1 MTAFESSTLF
11 DLLPIG
17 AYRSTTDGRQLR
29 ANAALVRL
37 NGYASEAELLA
48 AVKDIDREWYVEPG
62 RRQRFLDLMQRNGRV
77 VNFVSQ
83 IYRHKTRERIWI
95 RENAHVVRD
104 ANGDVLCFEGTVED
118 ITESQQALQDLS
130 DSERR
135 FRALTEKARVL
146 TLVCDAQGRI
156 SYASE
161 ATRSMLGRT
170 NASMVGSRL
179 TDWVHPDDAAAVHDA
194 LGAAARDEI
203 ADGEAIYR
211 FRHADGSWHQL
222 ATLASNYL
230 QEEAVQGIV
239 LNCRD
244 ATERLRAEAAERA
257 LIENESRWKLALE
270 SAGDGVWDCD
280 LLTGTQVFS
289 RRFLDMYGLT
299 EQDVATTDGQIDLR
313 THPDDVARRDQARQ
327 AHFDG
332 LSPTYVSEHRI
343 RCKDGSWKWVLS
355 RGMLISR
362 DEQGRP
368 RRLIGTHTDITER
381 KRAETAMQELLAELR
396 DRSVQMQTILGSAGQ
411 GMCLADRD
419 GRLAIYNQQ
428 FCELLD
434 LPPSL
439 LDTHPRL
446 EDVTRFQLERGD
458 FGEQGEWVDAEARA
472 YVQGNADLLLS
483 QPPSRYL
490 RTTRA
495 GRVLEVRTVPVP
507 SGGFVRSFNDV
518 TDYLQTERSL
528 KRLNLLL
535 EATQSLAH
543 LGGWEVDLRTRQVFW
558 TREVYRILEISPD
571 AFTPTMDNTA
581 RFFTPESARQV
592 AAAIADSHSR
602 GTPPETELQMV
613 TAKGRLIWIHAV
625 SMVSRENGEIVK
637 RTTVIQDITERKQ
650 TEAALREN
658 EARWKLA
665 LESAGDGV
673 WDWDIARG
681 TEVFSPRFQEMYGFA
696 DGEMPDGAQALD
708 DRTHP
713 DDRAAMQQAR
723 QDHFDGRTASYV
735 NEHRLRC
742 KDGSWKWILSRG
754 MVISRDANG
763 RPLRMIGTHTD
774 ITDRKNAEALVWQQA
789 NFDPLTGLP
798 NRRMLRDR
806 LAQELKKT
814 ARDGRQLAILFVD
827 LDHFKEVND
836 TLGHDAGDQLL
847 IEAAQRIRSCVRDSD
862 TVARMGG
869 DEFTLVVSE
878 LDNTQRLDRILHD
891 VLQAMATHFQIG
903 DEQVYVSA
911 SIGITIYPTD
921 GREVETLFRNA
932 DQALYVAKGGGRNRF
947 SYFTPTL
954 QQAAQARARL
964 ANDLRAGVALAQF
977 HLVYQPIVS
986 LTDGQVRKAE
996 ALLRWQH
1003 PSRGPVSPAEFI
1015 PIAEATGLIIE
1026 MGEWVFRQATQ
1037 QAVRWRARHH
1047 PDFQVSVNKSPVQFH
1062 NDAGRQQR
1070 WGEHLAAI
1078 GLPGAGIVIEITEG
1092 LLLDTSAAVTE
1103 QLRQLRDAGI
1113 QVSLDDFG
1121 TGYSSLT
1128 YLQRFDI
1135 DTIKID
1141 QSFVRNLASGSTDLA
1156 LCKAIIVMAHEL
1168 GMQVIA
1174 EGVETREQL
1183 ALLVA
1188 AGCDFGQ
1195 GYLFARPMTAADFDN
1210 FMENAGIDIGPLAQ
1224 G

>member
-1 MTAFESSTLF
+1 
-11 DLLPIG
+11 
-17 AYRSTTDGRQLR
+17 
-29 ANAALVRL
+29 
-37 NGYASEAELLA
+37 
-48 AVKDIDREWYVEPG
+48 
-62 RRQRFLDLMQRNGRV
+62 
-77 VNFVSQ
+77 
-83 IYRHKTRERIWI
+83 
-95 RENAHVVRD
+95 
-104 ANGDVLCFEGTVED
+104 
-118 ITESQQALQDLS
+118 
-130 DSERR
+130 
-135 FRALTEKARVL
+135 
-146 TLVCDAQGRI
+146 
-156 SYASE
+156 
-161 ATRSMLGRT
+161 
-170 NASMVGSRL
+170 
-179 TDWVHPDDAAAVHDA
+179 
-194 LGAAARDEI
+194 
-203 ADGEAIYR
+203 
-211 FRHADGSWHQL
+211 
-222 ATLASNYL
+222 
-230 QEEAVQGIV
+230 
-239 LNCRD
+239 
-244 ATERLRAEAAERA
+244 
-257 LIENESRWKLALE
+257 
-270 SAGDGVWDCD
+270 
-280 LLTGTQVFS
+280 
-289 RRFLDMYGLT
+289 
-299 EQDVATTDGQIDLR
+299 
-313 THPDDVARRDQARQ
+313 
-327 AHFDG
+327 
-332 LSPTYVSEHRI
+332 
-343 RCKDGSWKWVLS
+343 
-355 RGMLISR
+355 
-362 DEQGRP
+362 
-368 RRLIGTHTDITER
+368 
-381 KRAETAMQELLAELR
+381 
-396 DRSVQMQTILGSAGQ
+396 
-411 GMCLADRD
+411 
-419 GRLAIYNQQ
+419 
-428 FCELLD
+428 
-434 LPPSL
+434 
-439 LDTHPRL
+439 
-446 EDVTRFQLERGD
+446 
-458 FGEQGEWVDAEARA
+458 
-472 YVQGNADLLLS
+472 
-483 QPPSRYL
+483 
-490 RTTRA
+490 
-495 GRVLEVRTVPVP
+495 
-507 SGGFVRSFNDV
+507 
-518 TDYLQTERSL
+518 
-528 KRLNLLL
+528 
-535 EATQSLAH
+535 
-543 LGGWEVDLRTRQVFW
+543 
-558 TREVYRILEISPD
+558 
-571 AFTPTMDNTA
+571 
-581 RFFTPESARQV
+581 
-592 AAAIADSHSR
+592 
-602 GTPPETELQMV
+602 
-613 TAKGRLIWIHAV
+613 
-625 SMVSRENGEIVK
+625 
-637 RTTVIQDITERKQ
+637 
-650 TEAALREN
+650 
-658 EARWKLA
+658 
-665 LESAGDGV
+665 
-673 WDWDIARG
+673 
-681 TEVFSPRFQEMYGFA
+681 
-696 DGEMPDGAQALD
+696 
-708 DRTHP
+708 
-713 DDRAAMQQAR
+713 
-723 QDHFDGRTASYV
+723 
-735 NEHRLRC
+735 HRLRC

-954 QQAAQARARL
+954 QEAAQARARL